1 MTTQLKLGA
10 FVVAAMLTLTG
21 CAAAIVGAT
30 AVGISSAT
38 DSRTVGTQVDDQAIE
53 VKVITALKREERL
66 ADSRIQVVSFNRS
79 VLLMGQAQSHGLAD
93 LAAQIARD
101 TSGVQRVHNE
111 IRVGQV
117 ISFKAI
123 SNDSWLTSK
132 IKAKFVTDEAIDAA
146 KIKVVTENSE
156 VFLMG
161 LVDRQMSRQA
171 VEVVRNTNGVQR
183 VIDAFEIR

>member
-1 MTTQLKLGA
+1 MTIHLKLSA
-10 FVVAAMLTLTG
+10 LALAALLTLSG
-21 CAAAIVGAT
+21 CAAAVVGAA

-53 VKVITALKREERL
+53 IKVITDLKREERL

-79 VLLMGQAQSHGLAD
+79 VLLMGQAQTHGLAE
-93 LAAQIARD
+93 LAERIARD
-101 TSGVQRVHNE
+101 TEGVQRVHNE
-111 IRVGQV
+111 IRVGDV
-117 ISFKAI
+117 ISLKTI

-132 IKAKFVTDEAIDAA
+132 IKAKFVTDEVIDAA

-161 LVDRQMSRQA
+161 LVDRTMARQA
-171 VEVVRNTNGVQR
+171 VDVARNTNGVKR

>member
-10 FVVAAMLTLTG
+10 LVVAAMLTLTG

-93 LAAQIARD
+93 LAARIARD

-117 ISFKAI
+117 ISFKTI

-161 LVDRQMSRQA
+161 LVDRQMARQA
-171 VEVVRNTNGVQR
+171 VDVARNTNGVQR
-183 VIDAFEIR
+183 VIDAFEVR

>member
-1 MTTQLKLGA
+1 MTTHLKLSSLA
-10 FVVAAMLTLTG
+10 LAAMLTLSG
-21 CAAAIVGAT
+21 CAAAVVGAA

-53 VKVITALKREERL
+53 IKVIAELKGEERL
-66 ADSRIQVVSFNRS
+66 AESRIQVVSFNRS
-79 VLLMGQAQSHGLAD
+79 VLLMGQAQSHGLAE
-93 LAAQIARD
+93 LAARIARD

-111 IRVGQV
+111 IRVGEV
-117 ISFKAI
+117 ISFKTI

-132 IKAKFVTDEAIDAA
+132 IKAKFVTDEVIDAA

-161 LVDRQMSRQA
+161 LVDRQMARQA
-171 VEVVRNTNGVQR
+171 VEVARNTNGVQR